1 MKNLILAVA
10 LVLAGCSQPEAAHG
24 PEPRECPP
32 LPEPLGNT
40 IAAQRAY
47 TLTVIAA
54 YVECAKIKNR

>member
-1 MKNLILAVA
+1 MKYLILAAA
-10 LVLAGCSQPEAAHG
+10 LLSVGCSQPEPAHG
-24 PEPRECPP
+24 PEPRECAP

>member
-1 MKNLILAVA
+1 MKWFSIALLAL
-10 LVLAGCSQPEAAHG
+10 LVGCSQPEQAPANARACG
-24 PEPRECPP
+24 P

-54 YVECAKIKNR
+54 YVECAKKKG

>member
-1 MKNLILAVA
+1 MKYVILAAA
-10 LVLAGCSQPEAAHG
+10 LMAAGCTQPETAHIQ
-24 PEPRECPP
+24 EPRECAP

>member
-1 MKNLILAVA
+1 MKWIAFALAA
-10 LVLAGCSQPEAAHG
+10 LLAGCSQPEPAPSNVRACG
-24 PEPRECPP
+24 P

-54 YVECAKIKNR
+54 YVECAKKKG